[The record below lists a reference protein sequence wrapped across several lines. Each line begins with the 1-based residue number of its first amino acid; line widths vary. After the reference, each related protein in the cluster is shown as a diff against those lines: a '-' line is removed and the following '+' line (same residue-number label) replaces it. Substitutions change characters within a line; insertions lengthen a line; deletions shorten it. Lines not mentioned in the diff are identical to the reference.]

1 MVFSKFFT
9 SGKQLKMSFTPE
21 VTDTKPIQ
29 EHNTNEL
36 NNEDERG
43 YDMVDGLAKDQV
55 LSAIMGRAQHF
66 ESKLTGKVIS
76 YSKKYFQPTNTM
88 LLMRVFLP
96 KPYISPLDFSMFD
109 IQEDGSINML
119 EYIRRVLTKLDG
131 ILTTMDKSDKAV
143 KEMKRNVGNLIGD
156 NGPLALTKLK
166 HAVPSL
172 TTVTWK
178 PIDQNMDSF
187 KQIADK
193 LNNTRWPTLKNRD
206 TVPADQLRDQ
216 TRQRLITLTLL
227 NHLAKLM
234 AKLDEVA
241 NKHYKR

>member
-178 PIDQNMDSF
+178 PIDQNLS
-187 KQIADK
+187 
-193 LNNTRWPTLKNRD
+193 
-206 TVPADQLRDQ
+206 
-216 TRQRLITLTLL
+216 LI
-227 NHLAKLM
+227 HI
-234 AKLDEVA
+234 
-241 NKHYKR
+241 